1 MTKVILL
8 FGVSNHNRFLDKC
21 NRDALLFRIESCGN
35 LDPTAG
41 ISETVGRIYL
51 LFHRATNRLERIVL
65 MAQHPECTTPA
76 GQRSTTYRRI
86 VIQDLLLNLALAL
99 SFTPILSDTS
109 FWAAFVEE
117 ARCKNILDTRTASIV
132 AAAIDTIQQDI
143 CNFTITEAT
152 DPDCPQ
158 VLREFASSKCYG
170 MRWID
175 TVLGQ
180 YAGGHTV
187 EAVAARGFPNL
198 KAARRNY
205 VLLNRPKGFP
215 SLRKAHEAA
224 MIVNRAK
231 GFPGMQAAQK
241 VSLAMRR
248 AAGFPDLEIA
258 RKIGLEVNRANG
270 FPNLKAALEVNR
282 ASGFQNTKGALKK
295 AWEAS
300 RLSGYKGS
308 KEVLKRAR
316 EVLRERG
323 NPGLQTAAR
332 NKIQKRLKR
341 AVEELDLVRPAD
353 GQPGSR
359 VARKCALCLS
369 DVRDDET
376 PLYTREGLYVVL
388 SKQIKHETC
397 GCSLNLSRHR
407 MLVPKCDGVKTINWD
422 KVRRVRKKDT
432 RAH

>member
-1 MTKVILL
+1 M
-8 FGVSNHNRFLDKC
+8 
-21 NRDALLFRIESCGN
+21 
-35 LDPTAG
+35 
-41 ISETVGRIYL
+41 
-51 LFHRATNRLERIVL
+51 
-65 MAQHPECTTPA
+65 
-76 GQRSTTYRRI
+76 
-86 VIQDLLLNLALAL
+86 LAL
-99 SFTPILSDTS
+99 SFTPILPNAS
-109 FWAAFVEE
+109 FWVASVEE
-117 ARCKNILDTRTASIV
+117 ARCKNISDTYTGSIV
-132 AAAIDTIQQDI
+132 AAAMDKIQRDI

-158 VLREFASSKCYG
+158 VLREFASSECSG

-180 YAGGHTV
+180 CAGGHTV
-187 EAVAARGFPNL
+187 EAVAARGFANL

-215 SLRKAHEAA
+215 SLRAA
-224 MIVNRAK
+224 TEVAMKVNRAR
-231 GFPGMQAAQK
+231 GFPGLQVAQK

-248 AAGFPDLEIA
+248 AAGFPGLETA
-258 RKIGLEVNRANG
+258 RKIALEVNRANG

-282 ASGFQNTKGALKK
+282 ANGFQNTKEPLKK

-300 RLSGYKGS
+300 RLSGYKGC
-308 KEVLKRAR
+308 KEGLKRAR
-316 EVLRERG
+316 EVCRERG
-323 NPGLQTAAR
+323 HPGLQTAAR

-341 AVEELDLVRPAD
+341 AVEEFDLVRPAD

-369 DVRDDET
+369 DVRDDES

-388 SKQIKHETC
+388 SKQIRHEIC
-397 GCSLNLSRHR
+397 GCSLNPSRSR
-407 MLVPKCDGVKTINWD
+407 VLVPKCDDVKTIQWD
-422 KVRRVRKKDT
+422 TIRHQVRKKGT